1 MKRLN
6 MNNEM
11 PFEGYKELIQI
22 PLQQDQGSLDLI
34 KQIFIQLHSS
44 QPNPFGMLLQKLTGK
59 AFSSREAII
68 HWRHILENKK
78 GMEQKLGRT
87 VGIQIAAMDYFAQQN
102 ATEEVLFQTLEKPA
116 EKPISK
122 PEEEWIERV
131 YTPGYHLEKLKEE
144 ILRSKRYKH
153 ALSAILLDI
162 DEFRRINDLLSYKVG
177 DQVLTIIVKI
187 IKKTIRNVDILS
199 RYSGDRFLLILP
211 NTNKREAMEL
221 AERLRNNVHERTK
234 RLEGLSGG
242 VTITLSVGQCSKDDS
257 SNAFLKQL
265 ESVLLEGKKKGRNKV
280 YVLS

>member
-1 MKRLN
+1 

-11 PFEGYKELIQI
+11 PFEGFKELIQV

-34 KQIFIQLHSS
+34 KRIFIELRSS
-44 QPNPFGMLLQKLTGK
+44 QPNPFGVLLQKLTGK
-59 AFSSREAII
+59 AFPNREAVI

-87 VGIQIAAMDYFAQQN
+87 VGIQIAAMDYFTQQN
-102 ATEEVLFQTLEKPA
+102 AAEEILFQTIEKPDKELVA
-116 EKPISK
+116 KA
-122 PEEEWIERV
+122 EEEWIERV
-131 YTPGYHLEKLKEE
+131 YNPGYHLEKLKEE
-144 ILRSKRYKH
+144 ILRAKRYKH

-162 DEFRRINDLLSYKVG
+162 DEFRRVNDLLSHKIG
-177 DQVLTIIVKI
+177 DQVLTVIVKI

-199 RYSGDRFLLILP
+199 RYSGDRFMLILP

-242 VTITLSVGQCSKDDS
+242 VTITLSVGQCSKEDS
-257 SNAFLKQL
+257 SNEFLKRL
-265 ESVLLEGKKKGRNKV
+265 ESALLEGKKKGRNSV
-280 YVLS
+280 YVLT